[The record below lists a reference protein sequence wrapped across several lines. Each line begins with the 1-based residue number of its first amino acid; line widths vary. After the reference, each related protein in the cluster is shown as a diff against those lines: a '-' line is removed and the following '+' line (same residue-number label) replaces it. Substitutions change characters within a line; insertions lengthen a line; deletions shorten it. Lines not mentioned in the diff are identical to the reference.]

1 VSEDV
6 VELRIPQAARSAT
19 LGELRFYESSE
30 HELGGPEDRLIRLF
44 KEFWH
49 NSKIIV
55 HAPGLPGHVRYL
67 VLFHCQERATNHFL
81 KRRVQVSGGLV
92 CVGFERLGLEAP
104 LEPRPIA
111 DCGANISEYRNYCT
125 PE

>member
-6 VELRIPQAARSAT
+6 VELKIPPAARSAA

-55 HAPGLPGHVRYL
+55 HAPGVPGHVRYL
-67 VLFHCQERATNHFL
+67 VLFACQERATDHFCPS
-81 KRRVQVSGGLV
+81 R
-92 CVGFERLGLEAP
+92 A
-104 LEPRPIA
+104 
-111 DCGANISEYRNYCT
+111 
-125 PE
+125 